1 VTFRDF
7 QVADSKKAAFQTHV
21 TNFTKEGATIENF
34 LIVGQS
40 QGNANT
46 EANYYNGSI
55 GVITPRTSG
64 FYVKNVRFQNFK
76 TDMVLVGV
84 CSECSTTV
92 TTSSKNSFF
101 SQIQILNSLDFTYL
115 KWQGSHRDIVW
126 DTDGSLTG
134 VSGGA

>member
-7 QVADSKKAAFQTHV
+7 QVADSKKAAFQTHK

-55 GVITPRTSG
+55 GVITPRTNA

-76 TDMVLVGV
+76 KDMVLVNV
-84 CSECSTTV
+84 CSECQHKKNTIA
-92 TTSSKNSFF
+92 SSKNSFF
-101 SQIQILNSLDFTYL
+101 SQIQILNS
-115 KWQGSHRDIVW
+115 
-126 DTDGSLTG
+126 
-134 VSGGA
+134 